1 MSFYSEWQDIA
12 KQERSQAEQKKF
24 WDEYFEKETENYR
37 KILSQPEKPFSGKL
51 CELADEFGMDE
62 VTFAGFLDGI
72 NTSLKKELDLDSL
85 GSGSKIELAVD
96 FNKLYFNMLDAK
108 AHWLYEL
115 PEWDPILT
123 PEQRKQ
129 ITKEFR
135 ASKMFIKAET
145 INRNDPCPCGSGKK
159 YKKCCGKS

>member
-1 MSFYSEWQDIA
+1 MSFYSEWQEIA
-12 KQERSQAEQKKF
+12 QQERNPGEHKRF
-24 WDEYFEKETENYR
+24 WDEYFAKETENYR
-37 KILSQPEKPFSGKL
+37 KILSRPEKAFSGKL

-72 NTSLKKELDLDSL
+72 STSLKKELDLDSL
-85 GSGSKIELAVD
+85 KSGSKIDLDVD
-96 FNKLYFNMLDAK
+96 FEKLYFNMLDAK

-115 PEWDPILT
+115 PEWDPILSVDR
-123 PEQRKQ
+123 RKE

-135 ASKMFIKAET
+135 ASKMFIKTES

>member
-1 MSFYSEWQDIA
+1 MSLFSDWQEIA
-12 KQERSQAEQKKF
+12 KQERNPGEHKRF
-24 WDEYFEKETENYR
+24 WDEYFDKETENYK
-37 KILSQPEKPFSGKL
+37 KILSQPDKPFSGKL

-62 VTFAGFLDGI
+62 VTFLGFLDGI
-72 NTSLKKELDLDSL
+72 NTSLTKELDLESL
-85 GSGSKIELAVD
+85 KSGSKIDLGVVFD
-96 FNKLYFNMLDAK
+96 KLYFNMLDAK

-123 PEQRKQ
+123 DERRKQ

-135 ASKMFIKAET
+135 ASKMYISSDT
-145 INRNDPCPCGSGKK
+145 VNRNDPCPCGSGKK